1 MANNDVKTKVITGVV
16 RLSYVHVYAP
26 HAANEGADEKYSV
39 SVIIP
44 KSDKATIS
52 KINAAIKAATEKGKT
67 DKWGGKVPANLKLP
81 IRDGDEDRGEDE
93 AYADSYFIN
102 CTSNNQPGMVDLQCN
117 ELIEPDAIYSGVYA
131 RVSINFYPFNK
142 SGNKGIAAG
151 LNNIQKVKDGE
162 RLAGGASAE
171 SDFNDGFGD
180 DFEVADDFMD

>member
-44 KSDKATIS
+44 KTDKATLA
-52 KINAAIKAATEKGKT
+52 KVKAAISAATEKGKT

-81 IRDGDEDRGEDE
+81 LRDGDVDREDDE

-102 CTSNNQPGMVDLQCN
+102 CTSNNQPGMVDLHCN

-142 SGNKGIAAG
+142 SGNKGLAAG

-171 SDFNDGFGD
+171 SDFSDGFGD
-180 DFEVADDFMD
+180 DFEVDDDFMD